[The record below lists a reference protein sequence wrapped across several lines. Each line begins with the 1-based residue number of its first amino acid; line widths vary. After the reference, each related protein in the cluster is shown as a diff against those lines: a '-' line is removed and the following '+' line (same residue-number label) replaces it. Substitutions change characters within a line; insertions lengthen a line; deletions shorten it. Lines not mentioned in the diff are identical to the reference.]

1 MSKLTHFYKNNITV
15 FESIVNLLA
24 IPKIITV
31 YFVSIFFLQ
40 STNGQSLGEIKV
52 DSLNNL
58 SYSNRRSNP
67 KQSLLYAL
75 EAIELSSNI
84 KYSKGIATGIHNRG
98 TAKAILGQMD
108 QSLKD
113 LMEAARLREE
123 LNDIEGLCTTYN
135 NIGFVFSEIGNDKK
149 ALEFYTKSLE
159 YHRQSAN
166 NTNIGVVLNNIGWVN
181 LRSKKF
187 DLSLEFFY
195 MALKANEEHNDERGA
210 GASLGNIGTVY
221 NRMGEHAKALE
232 YHKKALNIVES
243 YSDKIGATSI
253 NLFIADDYLS
263 LKQFDEATAFA
274 KKSLNLAREIGYI
287 GDEKNAAAMLAAI
300 YEVRGRF
307 QESTKYLKLVA
318 KLNDSLF
325 NIDRAEAIGKIESVY
340 EIEIQQKENQMLKRE
355 QVLNREK
362 INLQLIFLYLL
373 IGVIILVSILSI
385 SLYTSRKKMNES
397 NILLQ
402 KLNKESNYQ
411 KEIIQ
416 IKIEE
421 LNEKNAELTD
431 INSIKDK
438 LISVVAHDLKN
449 PLHAIAGYAEVILNR
464 ANEGFTQETLSY
476 LRIIHDNSIR
486 GNLLL
491 DNLLQWSRFQTRTLP
506 FNPSPVSIKE
516 IVKDELYLIQPVA
529 NEKQIEIRTN
539 FDSNLSVFADSNM
552 LRTII
557 RNLIANS
564 IKFTRTGGFVKIA
577 AVAKGKMVE
586 FSITDNGIGIEPLLR
601 NKLFSGEAGISTT
614 GTSGEKGTGL
624 GLMICKDFVERH
636 EGELWFESQPGNG
649 TIFYFTIPLPSE
661 IS

>member
-1 MSKLTHFYKNNITV
+1 MSKLTHYYKKNITV
-15 FESIVNLLA
+15 FGSIINLLA

-31 YFVSIFFLQ
+31 FLVYIFFLQ
-40 STNGQSLGEIKV
+40 STHGQSHGEIKI

-58 SYSNRRSNP
+58 SFSNRRSNP

-123 LNDIEGLCTTYN
+123 LNDIEGLSTTYN

-159 YHRQSAN
+159 FHRQSTN

-187 DLSLEFFY
+187 DLSLEYFY
-195 MALKANEEHNDERGA
+195 MALKANEEHNDERGV

-287 GDEKNAAAMLAAI
+287 GDEKNAAAKLAEI
-300 YEVRGRF
+300 FEVRGRF
-307 QESTKYLKLVA
+307 EESTKYLKLVA

-385 SLYTSRKKMNES
+385 SLYTSRKKMKES

-402 KLNKESNYQ
+402 KLNKESNYH

-438 LISVVAHDLKN
+438 LISVIAHDLKN

-464 ANEGFTQETLSY
+464 VSEGFTNETLSY

-516 IVKDELYLIQPVA
+516 IVKDELYLIQPIA

-539 FDSNLSVFADSNM
+539 FDSNLSVFADPNM

-564 IKFTRTGGFVKIA
+564 VKFTRTGGFVEIA
-577 AVAKGKMVE
+577 AVAKGKIVE
-586 FSITDNGIGIEPLLR
+586 FSITDNGIGIEPQLR

-636 EGELWFESQPGNG
+636 EGEIWFESQPGNG

>member
-1 MSKLTHFYKNNITV
+1 MSNLTQYYKLIIPNIGSIIRFFAFSKKIIILPV
-15 FESIVNLLA
+15 FLLLA
-24 IPKIITV
+24 LGTH
-31 YFVSIFFLQ
+31 
-40 STNGQSLGEIKV
+40 GQSQVEFLV

-67 KQSLLYAL
+67 KLSLLYAL

-84 KYSKGIATGIHNRG
+84 KYSKGKATGIHNRG

-123 LNDIEGLCTTYN
+123 LNDIEGLSTTYN

-159 YHRQSAN
+159 FHRQSAN

-187 DLSLEFFY
+187 DLSLEYFY
-195 MALKANEEHNDERGA
+195 LALNANEEHKDERGA

-221 NRMGEHAKALE
+221 NKMGEHAKALE
-232 YHKKALNIVES
+232 YHKKALKIVES
-243 YSDKIGATSI
+243 YSDKIGETSI

-263 LKQFDEATAFA
+263 LEQYDNAIAYA
-274 KKSLNLAREIGYI
+274 KKSLAMAQEIGYI
-287 GDEKNAAAMLAAI
+287 ADEKNAAAKLAEI
-300 YEVRGRF
+300 FEVRGRF
-307 QESTKYLKLVA
+307 EESTKYLKLVA

-355 QVLNREK
+355 QVLNRE
-362 INLQLIFLYLL
+362 IIDLQLIFLYLL

-385 SLYTSRKKMNES
+385 SLYTSRKKMKES

-402 KLNKESNYQ
+402 KLNKESNYH

-438 LISVVAHDLKN
+438 LISVIAHDLKN

-464 ANEGFTQETLSY
+464 ANEGFTKETLSY

-506 FNPSPVSIKE
+506 FNPSTVSIKE
-516 IVKDELYLIQPVA
+516 IVKDELYLIQPIA

-539 FDSNLSVFADSNM
+539 FDSKLSVFADSNM

-564 IKFTRTGGFVKIA
+564 IKFTKTGGFVKID
-577 AVAKGKMVE
+577 AVAKGKIVE
-586 FSITDNGIGIEPLLR
+586 FSITDNGIGIEPQLR
-601 NKLFSGEAGISTT
+601 SKLFSREAGISTT

-636 EGELWFESQPGNG
+636 EGEIWFESQPGNG